1 VKVKRNPLFPKGF
14 RGLLGN
20 IPRKHG
26 INESFCKLILMI
38 PILIEY
44 SDKWIEKLF
53 LKVFIKGF
61 LQRVP
66 TPLQPSLPHSYLL
79 HSSISYGLLPCSFS

>member
-38 PILIEY
+38 PRLIEY

-53 LKVFIKGF
+53 
-61 LQRVP
+61 
-66 TPLQPSLPHSYLL
+66 
-79 HSSISYGLLPCSFS
+79 

>member
-1 VKVKRNPLFPKGF
+1 VKTKRNPLFPWGF

-38 PILIEY
+38 PRLM
-44 SDKWIEKLF
+44 DDAVLD
-53 LKVFIKGF
+53 
-61 LQRVP
+61 
-66 TPLQPSLPHSYLL
+66 
-79 HSSISYGLLPCSFS
+79 